1 MMYLGKKKGGI
12 YGGVWM
18 LMTYGNVLLIW
29 AHSVPVAME
38 IGWLVAASLVFSFW
52 LVFLQGVL

>member
-1 MMYLGKKKGGI
+1 
-12 YGGVWM
+12 M

-29 AHSVPVAME
+29 ARSVPVAME